1 MSKFNPEDFKAPAMK
16 PLSTITVN
24 NESVEWDLIK
34 NGLVA
39 PHAKGWIR
47 LMDEQTKALYEETS
61 GFWFELKIKDDNIE
75 SNIESLRNGDSNTL
89 EGAGKITEM
98 DAELFSKPIEESFGE
113 KDIVPKGNFYKEC
126 SCKLCGAPMSFTKVS
141 GEVYAKAAHKG
152 RSTENITEDELKRIF
167 RIDSNHID
175 GVVYDNESTC
185 TGCGDY

>member
-24 NESVEWDLIK
+24 NESVEWDTVK
-34 NGLVA
+34 NGLVV

-47 LMDEQTKALYEETS
+47 LMDDETKALYEETS
-61 GFWFELKIKDDNIE
+61 GFWFQLKIKDGNIE
-75 SNIESLRNGDSNTL
+75 SNVEAVRGDKNKPQGELGYVAPEKKL
-89 EGAGKITEM
+89 EIP
-98 DAELFSKPIEESFGE
+98 S
-113 KDIVPKGNFYKEC
+113 GNFYKEC
-126 SCKLCGAPMSFTKVS
+126 SCKHCGAPMSFTKVT

-152 RSTENITEDELKRIF
+152 RSTENITEDELMRIF

-185 TGCGDY
+185 TGCKEY